1 MQKYGT
7 MIDMKKNNEK
17 GFSLIE
23 ILIAMTVFAVGI
35 LAVGS
40 MQITAIKGNSF
51 AKELTKASTL
61 AQDRM
66 EKLISLA
73 YADELNNDTNDNGA
87 DGLDGLDVADVT
99 ADHRDSNNPVDGK
112 YNIYWNIAKNSP
124 IDNTET
130 IKVIITWTYNNAQKT
145 ISLTSMKADII

>member
-1 MQKYGT
+1 
-7 MIDMKKNNEK
+7 
-17 GFSLIE
+17 
-23 ILIAMTVFAVGI
+23 
-35 LAVGS
+35 
-40 MQITAIKGNSF
+40 MQITAIQGNSF

-87 DGLDGLDVADVT
+87 GGLDDAGTIADQE
-99 ADHRDSNNPVDGK
+99 DSNNPVDGK
-112 YNIYWNIAKNSP
+112 YNICWNIAKNSP

-130 IKVIITWTYNNAQKT
+130 IKVIITWTYRNAQKT